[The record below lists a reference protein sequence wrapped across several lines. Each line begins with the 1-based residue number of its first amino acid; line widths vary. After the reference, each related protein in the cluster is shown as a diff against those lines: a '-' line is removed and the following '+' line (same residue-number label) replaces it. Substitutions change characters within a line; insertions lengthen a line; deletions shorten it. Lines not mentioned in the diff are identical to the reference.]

1 MYITSS
7 GAENFGTLTA
17 GANITISHI
26 AVIANYG
33 IAGQQLLVTKALAAS
48 REYVAGDE
56 LILPAGAL
64 DMNFPNGEMA
74 DAAVKE
80 AWDGW
85 LAAKTGGLT
94 ALLGT
99 GAMGTAGTTNE
110 VAAGR
115 GYTRQKVE
123 YTTGLG
129 IAPA

>member
-33 IAGQQLLVTKALAAS
+33 VAGQILLVTKALAAS

-64 DMNFPNGEMA
+64 DLNFPNGEMN
-74 DAAVKE
+74 DAALKE
-80 AWDGW
+80 AWDTW

-99 GAMGTAGTTNE
+99 GAMGAAGTTNE
-110 VAAGR
+110 VATAR
-115 GYTRQKVE
+115 GYSRQVVE
-123 YTTGLG
+123 YTTALG
-129 IAPA
+129 TAPA